1 MKNLRYICFWL
12 CCLLSICLNTL
23 KAQQQNY
30 SQRLLDVE
38 SGITYAESLFAV
50 SNYSCQNRFSRETA
64 SVSELLQRQTE
75 GFYFYLQEDSRTKQ
89 IMMRKPDAS
98 FAPLKEALEVIRQS
112 LSDNAYQFVTLFL
125 DFNIEL
131 NLTKVFEEA
140 GLTDFLFIY
149 GERNNWPSLKEMME
163 QNKRLVVFEVQG
175 HVNSPEWLH
184 NMNEMVEHTDPD
196 WGNAMNSVESQEEK
210 SKKQLS
216 VFTGFKN
223 VEAMQFRGGSLY
235 ETARYTPYLVNLIK
249 DMWSSEG
256 KVPNYILIDRFDGWV
271 SSTLRTVRDFN
282 LVYGAVINNDEL
294 VNYVNW
300 EGMSNV
306 TAGLYCFPLEN
317 GMELMLSPIVPGYKV
332 QPEKMYAKGNQKR
345 IMMDTFRA
353 TPLPIDDGLEAYL
366 PFNGEVKDMSL
377 RKVPMEGQGVD
388 FEFEMSRGQAAS
400 FAGQSRINLPT
411 AQDLQLRDHDFT
423 VQTWLKIPK
432 FVDGKQDYCVLG
444 SKSSAYQQALHLLIR
459 NGKPYMGFFNNDI
472 EGHTVIEPNKWYNV
486 TWRYNKQNGEQAIF
500 VNGKLDAVATGR
512 PGYMGSDSIYV
523 GYTGFSQTS
532 YFTGM
537 LDNLAIWSRVLS
549 DKEILGLSN
558 QTIEL
563 QLSERPSIF
572 KDNGWTVAIVLAIVL
587 LAVLLFGKRRRK
599 QHRAK
604 DQSAVYD
611 LEEMSEAS
619 MNAYSLM
626 PPSEKNCIRLFGQFQ
641 VVDKYGEDI
650 TSLFTPKLKRLF
662 ILLLVSSTRGKH
674 GISGSEMNDFI
685 WGKDTKNA
693 KSVRSVSVL
702 KLRKILERL
711 DKVEIAFNVNKYVV
725 VMGGSVY
732 CDYLQCL
739 AMLEGKRVND
749 RLDFERFF
757 EIISRGEAFE
767 GESFDWLD
775 DAKGYVSNTA
785 VDVMAHFITDYQ
797 LETEAD
803 AIKHI
808 ASKMLVNDPCNEE
821 ALQYLTKALLSQNN
835 FKQARYAYD
844 SFCTEYQK
852 AYGEEFKI
860 GFEELTTGAKVGDN

>member
-1 MKNLRYICFWL
+1 MKSTRYICIWLCLLISFWL
-12 CCLLSICLNTL
+12 NTAL
-23 KAQQQNY
+23 AQQQNY
-30 SQRLLDVE
+30 SQRVSDVE
-38 SGITYAESLFAV
+38 AGITYGESFFVV
-50 SNYSCQNRFSRETA
+50 SNYSCPNRFSRETA
-64 SVSELLQRQTE
+64 SVTELLQNQTE
-75 GFYFYLQEDSRTKQ
+75 GFYFYLQEDVRTKQ
-89 IMMRKPDAS
+89 IMMRKPDGS
-98 FAPLKEALEVIRQS
+98 FVPLKDALVAIKKS
-112 LSDNAYQFVTLFL
+112 LSENAYQFVTLFL
-125 DFNIEL
+125 DFNVEL
-131 NLTKVFEEA
+131 DLTKEFAES
-140 GLTDFLFIY
+140 GLTDYIYIY
-149 GERNNWPSLKEMME
+149 GERSNWPALKEMVE
-163 QNKRLVVFEVQG
+163 QDKRLVVFEVQG

-184 NMNEMVEHTDPD
+184 NMNEFVEHTDPD
-196 WGNAMNSVESQEEK
+196 WGNAMNRVESQEEK

-223 VEAMQFRGGSLY
+223 VEAMQLRGGSLY

-249 DMWSSEG
+249 DQWSGEG
-256 KVPNYILIDRFDGWV
+256 RMPNFILVDRYDAWVP
-271 SSTLRTVRDFN
+271 STLRNVRDFN
-282 LVYGAVINNDEL
+282 LVYGAVINNDEF

-300 EGMSNV
+300 DGMNNV

-317 GMELMLSPIVPGYKV
+317 GMELMLSPVVPGYMV

-353 TPLPIDDGLEAYL
+353 TPLPIDDGLEAFL
-366 PFNGEVKDMSL
+366 PFNGEVNDVSL
-377 RKVPMEGQGVD
+377 KQVPMESQGID
-388 FEFEMSRGQAAS
+388 FVFEMSRGQTAS
-400 FAGQSRINLPT
+400 FGGQNRINLPT

-432 FVDGKQDYCVLG
+432 YIDGKADYCILG

-459 NGKPYMGFFNNDI
+459 NGKPYMGFYNNDI
-472 EGHTVIEPNKWYNV
+472 EGNTVIEPNKWYNV

-500 VNGKLDAVATGR
+500 VNGKLDAVATSR

-537 LDNLAIWSRVLS
+537 LDNLAIWSRALS

-572 KDNGWTVAIVLAIVL
+572 KDNGWTVAIVLAIAL
-587 LAVLLFGKRRRK
+587 LGVLLFGQRRRK
-599 QHRAK
+599 RHHTK
-604 DQSAVYD
+604 DQSSVQA
-611 LEEMSEAS
+611 LEEMSETS
-619 MNAYSLM
+619 MNAYSNM

-641 VVDKYGEDI
+641 VVDKDGEDI
-650 TSLFTPKLKRLF
+650 TALFTPKLKRLF
-662 ILLLVSSTRGKH
+662 ILLLVNSTRGKH

-711 DKVEIAFNVNKYVV
+711 DKVEIVFNVNKYAV
-725 VMGGSVY
+725 VMSGSVY

-749 RLDFERFF
+749 RQDFERFF

-785 VDVMAHFITDYQ
+785 VDVMAHFISNYQ
-797 LETEAD
+797 MDTEAD
-803 AIKHI
+803 EIKHI

-844 SFCTEYQK
+844 GFCSEYHK

-860 GFEELTTGAKVGDN
+860 SFDELTTGAKVGDN